1 MTNKLANNL
10 LLFAL
15 FGIALWFF
23 GNLYEGIVIAPN
35 MLSDSIHKARDW
47 QDFFVITNPI
57 MFYIPVAPVATF
69 VIIFLYFKTSS
80 DNIILKG
87 HFKRATLFG
96 VLAFALGIFIVTQI
110 NLKLFFGVIEK
121 YSAAEV
127 YKMSLHW
134 NVLNIV
140 RVGLLIPALI
150 HTFKAYVWTR
160 QHEHR

>member
-1 MTNKLANNL
+1 VTNKLANQL

-35 MLSDSIHKARDW
+35 MLSDSIRKAHDW
-47 QDFFVITNPI
+47 QDFFVVTNPV
-57 MFYIPVAPVATF
+57 MFYIPVAPIATF
-69 VIIFLYFKTSS
+69 IIISLYFKTSRE
-80 DNIILKG
+80 NVILKR

-110 NLKLFFGVIEK
+110 NLKLFFGDIEK
-121 YSAAEV
+121 YSAADV
-127 YKMSLHW
+127 YKMSLRW

-140 RVGLLIPALI
+140 RVGLLIPTLI
-150 HTFKAYVWTR
+150 HTFKAYVWMR
-160 QHEHR
+160 QYEHR